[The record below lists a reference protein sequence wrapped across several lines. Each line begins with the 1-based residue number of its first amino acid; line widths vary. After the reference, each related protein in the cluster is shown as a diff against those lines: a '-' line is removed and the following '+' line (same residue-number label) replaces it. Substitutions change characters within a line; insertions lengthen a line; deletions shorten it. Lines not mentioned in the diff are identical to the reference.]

1 MFLPKILRILCLP
14 QSKSSYKHSG
24 EIHLV
29 HVDMRKGYSFL
40 DYIRGGTEIAATI
53 SIGKSIFKAALA
65 KLQPSRD

>member
-40 DYIRGGTEIAATI
+40 DYIRGGTELACTI
-53 SIGKSIFKAALA
+53 SIGNYYKKHA
-65 KLQPSRD
+65 PYN